1 MKWNKRVFIVWAF
14 PKTRARELSRKFGAE
29 LFGVSYT
36 FYLPALLRY
45 IISSI
50 KTVIFLLR
58 IKPAFIFL
66 QVPPI
71 FLPLIVYIYTLIFGG
86 KYILDVHSGE
96 IFDKKWRF
104 FYPLR
109 RFLFLR
115 AFWCLIHNSG
125 NYKRIK
131 IWGWEARVL
140 VLNDPLPEPPQVK
153 EKRLCEHCR
162 EVVVIS
168 SFETEPY
175 LEVLKAAEIL
185 EDEDGYSWKII
196 FTGDYSKA
204 NIPFKPGN
212 TIFTGF
218 VDYCTYWSILK
229 GSDVI
234 VSLDKRKEVITC
246 GLWEGFSLEKPVV
259 TNNFISV
266 KEVFGNSVVYT
277 ENDSLSIAEAI
288 KKAFAEQKIIKKS
301 IQKKK
306 IELQNIW
313 EKKFSIILNTLEKY
327 G

>member
-14 PKTRARELSRKFGAE
+14 PKTRARELSKKFSAE

-58 IKPAFIFL
+58 IKPEFIFL

-86 KYILDVHSGE
+86 KYILDVHSAE

-131 IWGWEARVL
+131 KWGWEARAL

-175 LEVLKAAEIL
+175 LEVLKAAEIM
-185 EDEDGYSWKII
+185 EDEDDYNWKII

-204 NIPFKPGN
+204 NILFKPDN

-218 VDYCTYWSILK
+218 VDYDNYWSILK

-246 GLWEGFSLEKPVV
+246 GVWEGFSLEKPVI

-277 ENDSLSIAEAI
+277 ENDPLSISKAI
-288 KKAFAEQKIIKKS
+288 KSAFAKQKVIKKS

-306 IELQNIW
+306 SELRNRW
-313 EKKFSIILNTLEKY
+313 EKNFSIIINSIEKY
-327 G
+327 E